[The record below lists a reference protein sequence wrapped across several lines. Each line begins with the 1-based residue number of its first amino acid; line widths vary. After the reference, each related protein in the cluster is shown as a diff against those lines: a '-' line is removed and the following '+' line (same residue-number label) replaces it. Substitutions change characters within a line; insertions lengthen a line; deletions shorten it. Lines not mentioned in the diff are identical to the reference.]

1 MVKKYKRV
9 QVVLGLGE
17 RQVSAYLLTLTS
29 CSTRFPNKQDKL
41 DINGA
46 EGGAPVQESIESIY
60 EDIYLFKVG
69 MGL

>member
-1 MVKKYKRV
+1 MRLSPNPDILFYKI
-9 QVVLGLGE
+9 
-17 RQVSAYLLTLTS
+17 SNT
-29 CSTRFPNKQDKL
+29 QDKL

-46 EGGAPVQESIESIY
+46 EGGAPVLESIESIY

>member
-1 MVKKYKRV
+1 MYFHEVDHQTLIAMDKKYKRV
-9 QVVLGLGE
+9 
-17 RQVSAYLLTLTS
+17 LTLTS

-46 EGGAPVQESIESIY
+46 EGGAPELGSIESIY
-60 EDIYLFKVG
+60 EDIYLFNVG